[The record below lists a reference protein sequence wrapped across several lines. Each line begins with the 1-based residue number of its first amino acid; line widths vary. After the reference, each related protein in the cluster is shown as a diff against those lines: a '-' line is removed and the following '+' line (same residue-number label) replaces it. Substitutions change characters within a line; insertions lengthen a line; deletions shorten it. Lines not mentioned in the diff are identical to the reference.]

1 MELFEEVFN
10 RASIYDTLFFNIK
23 AVLEYPTLNNLQT
36 NNPALYARW
45 QYLIKT
51 KFTESDLSDVEYMEQ
66 KYQEEAVFHPEF
78 CKILAI
84 TYAKLLL
91 EDGKIR
97 RYFKKIS
104 NQDEFMVIATFMDV
118 LHQLST
124 DAVNSTP
131 QYFMTMCGH
140 NIAGYD
146 IPLLLK
152 RFILHRDKFENKL
165 LPLMLKKALA
175 SKPWD
180 GAVVDTV
187 NVWKFGGNSY
197 APLML
202 IADFLN
208 LKKTVDL
215 EPLPEVSKKYWKMI
229 ADGGTAAAEEEAL
242 EYVSLQSATQTNLV
256 IQLMNELRQL

>member
-23 AVLEYPTLNNLQT
+23 AVLEHPTITSLQK

-45 QYLIKT
+45 MYLAKT
-51 KFTESDLSDVEYMEQ
+51 KFTETDISDKDYLQEKYEQ
-66 KYQEEAVFHPEF
+66 EAIFHPEF
-78 CKILAI
+78 CRILAI

-91 EDGKIR
+91 EDGKIK
-97 RYFKKIS
+97 RYFKKIA
-104 NQDEFMVIATFMDV
+104 NEDEYMVIATFMDV

-140 NIAGYD
+140 NIGGYD

-152 RFILHRDKFENKL
+152 RFIFHRDKFENKL

-175 SKPWD
+175 SKPWE
-180 GAVVDTV
+180 GAVIDTV
-187 NVWKFGGNSY
+187 NVWKFGGTDY

-202 IADFLN
+202 IADFLG

-215 EPLPEVSKKYWKMI
+215 ESLPEVSKKYWKMI
-229 ADGGTAAAEEEAL
+229 ADGGTATAEEEAL